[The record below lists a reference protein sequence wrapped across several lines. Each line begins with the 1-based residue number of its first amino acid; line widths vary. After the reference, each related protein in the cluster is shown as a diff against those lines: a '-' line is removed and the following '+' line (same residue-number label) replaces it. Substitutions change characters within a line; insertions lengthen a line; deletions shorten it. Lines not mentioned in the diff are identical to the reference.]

1 MNELSLTN
9 NAIAPT
15 YREPAE
21 PSAIGLRHVLTP
33 TTVNEAMDMA
43 KLFHASGM
51 YQVASVAQAFVILSM
66 GMELGLT
73 ATQAFC
79 RIHVIKGKPCPSAD
93 LLVGLVKSSSACIY
107 FKIIETT
114 NDRAVY
120 QTHRHG
126 EDPVTMTY
134 TMDDAR
140 TAGVTDMYKKYPAN
154 MLRARC
160 ASNLA
165 RAVYPDV
172 CAGMYTPEEMETIDV
187 TPSHQEALQ
196 PAAPVMSRDTER
208 KAMADAVTAIIQTLD
223 APTKAVVQTY
233 IKDTFGKVFGK
244 LTYGELDT
252 LHSYL
257 LDIVTPVQPS
267 VEPQAE
273 ANEDDDQG
281 DPFADSPSS
290 PTEAGE

>member
-1 MNELSLTN
+1 MNELSLVG

-15 YREPAE
+15 HREPSE

-43 KLFHASGM
+43 QLFHASSM
-51 YQVASVAQAFVILSM
+51 YQVASVAQAFVVLSM

-73 ATQAFC
+73 ATQAF
-79 RIHVIKGKPCPSAD
+79 RSIHVIKGKPCPSAD

-107 FKIIETT
+107 FKILETT
-114 NDRAVY
+114 NERATY
-120 QTHRHG
+120 ETHRHG
-126 EDPVTMTY
+126 EDPISMTY

-140 TAGVTDMYKKYPAN
+140 EAGVTDMYRKYPAN

-172 CAGMYTPEEMETIDV
+172 CAGMYVPEEMDTID
-187 TPSHQEALQ
+187 
-196 PAAPVMSRDTER
+196 
-208 KAMADAVTAIIQTLD
+208 I
-223 APTKAVVQTY
+223 
-233 IKDTFGKVFGK
+233 
-244 LTYGELDT
+244 
-252 LHSYL
+252 
-257 LDIVTPVQPS
+257 PVQPRAEAPQPAPVETTRDS
-267 VEPQAE
+267 DHRELYDAVSALIKAMDAEGRKYVQERIKGEFGKPITKLSTSELRQLHTRLLPVESTPVEPEEGPQ
-273 ANEDDDQG
+273 D